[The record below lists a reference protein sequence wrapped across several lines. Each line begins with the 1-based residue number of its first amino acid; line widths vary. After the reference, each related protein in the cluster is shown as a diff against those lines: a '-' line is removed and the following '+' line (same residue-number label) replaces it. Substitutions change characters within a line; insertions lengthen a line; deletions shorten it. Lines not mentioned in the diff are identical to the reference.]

1 MDEAEKVAAAV
12 RAAENRKRLWAFFR
26 ENFTVISG
34 VAVIC
39 GITFAIIFLFSYLSA
54 FSLGDLSSSVEYV
67 DVITFGI
74 IAVGV
79 ASGSLLAVSNTRV
92 GGSGFKR

>member
-26 ENFTVISG
+26 ENFTVIC

-54 FSLGDLSSSVEYV
+54 FSWRLIELVEYV

-74 IAVGV
+74 IAV
-79 ASGSLLAVSNTRV
+79 AVLKAAHYSQSRISRSR
-92 GGSGFKR
+92 GSGFKR